1 MEKRSLKNV
10 TLTRK
15 YHWPYFGR
23 VISITLVLVFIVF
36 GYHLIYL
43 HTFAALDP
51 DFPLQ
56 SLQMISTLMV
66 VILSGL
72 VISLGVMTAHRVAGP
87 HIQLQTICDKIA
99 AGDLSRRVEFR
110 SGDRLEDVEE
120 SFNKMMDKLQQRLE
134 GASLGDAPSI
144 PSD

>member
-1 MEKRSLKNV
+1 MEKRTLKNV

-23 VISITLVLVFIVF
+23 VISVTLVLVFIVF

-87 HIQLQTICDKIA
+87 HIQLQTICDRIA
-99 AGDLSRRVEFR
+99 AGDLNSRLEFR
-110 SGDRLEDVEE
+110 SGDRLEDVQE
-120 SFNKMMDKLQQRLE
+120 SFNTMMDVLQQRLKSSE
-134 GASLGDAPSI
+134 SSETPDP
-144 PSD
+144 